1 MCCQCS
7 GVPWVSHNANTLEM
21 IIHFSEVLVAKI
33 DDNVSAS
40 LETLKLIPI
49 ISEVSVEP
57 EASAE
62 QVEPR
67 DEKIANLEAQLAEAQ
82 TRERDGILRVKAE
95 MENLRR
101 RTELDIEKAH
111 KFALE
116 KFINELLPVIDSLDR
131 ALEVA
136 DKANP
141 DMSAMVEGIELTLKS
156 MLDVVRKFGVE
167 VIAETNVPL
176 DPNVH
181 QAIAMVESDDVAP
194 GNVLGIMQKGYTLNG
209 RTIRAAMVTVAKA
222 KA

>member
-1 MCCQCS
+1 MSSKEQKTPE
-7 GVPWVSHNANTLEM
+7 GQAPEE
-21 IIHFSEVLVAKI
+21 IIMDQHEEIEA
-33 DDNVSAS
+33 
-40 LETLKLIPI
+40 
-49 ISEVSVEP
+49 VEP

-62 QVEPR
+62 QVDPR

-101 RTELDIEKAH
+101 RTELD
-111 KFALE
+111 
-116 KFINELLPVIDSLDR
+116 IDSLDR

>member
-1 MCCQCS
+1 MSSKEQKTPE
-7 GVPWVSHNANTLEM
+7 GQAPEE
-21 IIHFSEVLVAKI
+21 IITEQHDEVEA
-33 DDNVSAS
+33 
-40 LETLKLIPI
+40 
-49 ISEVSVEP
+49 VEP
-57 EASAE
+57 DASAE
-62 QVEPR
+62 QVDPR
-67 DEKIANLEAQLAEAQ
+67 DEKIANLEAQLVEAQ
-82 TRERDGILRVKAE
+82 NRERDGVLRIKAE

-101 RTELDIEKAH
+101 RTEQDVEKAH

-116 KFINELLPVIDSLDR
+116 KFVNELLPVIDSLDR

-141 DMSAMVEGIELTLKS
+141 DNAAMIEGIELTLKS

-167 VIAETNVPL
+167 VIADTNVPL

-181 QAIAMVESDDVAP
+181 QAIAMVESEDVEA
-194 GNVLGIMQKGYTLNG
+194 GKVLGVMQKGYTLNG